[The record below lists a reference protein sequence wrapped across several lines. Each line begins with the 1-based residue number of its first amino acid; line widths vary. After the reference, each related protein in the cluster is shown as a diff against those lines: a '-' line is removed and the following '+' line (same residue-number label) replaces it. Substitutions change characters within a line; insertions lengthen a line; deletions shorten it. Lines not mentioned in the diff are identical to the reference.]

1 MSEKQASY
9 KTSTNDPATYRRLSV
24 PFATEAAAE
33 EALENFIGI
42 VKAARGTCGLP
53 DVHILIRENHID
65 SEGVEQIGLSA
76 LHLGSSEAALNM
88 LGYAYAEALEPHRAF
103 VSHANTKMEAQSMAK
118 QNEILNA
125 MWDEGTAETDRVGH
139 VVNIHEACLRRSH
152 DYGLMKDAERQ
163 AIINE
168 AKEWARAFGLPV
180 EK

>member
-9 KTSTNDPATYRRLSV
+9 ETSTSDPATYRRLSV

-33 EALENFIGI
+33 EALGNFIDI
-42 VKAARGTCGLP
+42 VKAARRTCELP
-53 DVHILIRENHID
+53 DVHVLIRENHID
-65 SEGVEQIGLSA
+65 SEGVEQVGLSA

-103 VSHANTKMEAQSMAK
+103 VSHANAKMETRSMAK
-118 QNEILNA
+118 QVLNSI
-125 MWDEGTAETDRVGH
+125 WDDGTAETDGAGRA
-139 VVNIHEACLRRSH
+139 VNIHEACLNRSH